1 MKNIKEE
8 VEEKEEIKSEK
19 YDINEEEKHIS
30 KITPNTTI
38 AQFKENVSTKQTL
51 VFTDT
56 EGNVLNDEN
65 ILGTG
70 MKVKVGKTLEY
81 TIIVTGDID
90 GDAQITVNDL
100 AQIKLHLIEQELLTG
115 IKLKAANID
124 GDTQITIN
132 DVAQIKLVLIG
143 LFEIK

>member
-1 MKNIKEE
+1 
-8 VEEKEEIKSEK
+8 
-19 YDINEEEKHIS
+19 
-30 KITPNTTI
+30 
-38 AQFKENVSTKQTL
+38 
-51 VFTDT
+51 
-56 EGNVLNDEN
+56 
-65 ILGTG
+65 